1 MRDFT
6 GLKQHKS
13 VQNGPVKFANT
24 VRYKYFCQVLN
35 WRTNFETPF
44 PNLET
49 NNNTNIMASKKY
61 SFLLG
66 LIVLVCSSSAIA
78 QDNVWSDSS
87 YYQSSKLPQYNE
99 FMNNLYSFP
108 PKPRNM
114 WEVGL
119 KVGSPTIMG
128 DVPAIFPTF
137 GFGAHVRKA
146 LGYTLSL
153 RLEYFNGTSTGQSWQ
168 AATNYMKN
176 PAWVTNGYVGTSIDA
191 SGDRLPAQDQV
202 YYNFKTKINDLSL
215 QTIINF
221 SNIKFHVA
229 KTKVNFY
236 ALAGIGV
243 SWYEVKVD
251 ALNGTAKYNFNSIN
265 SGTYE
270 TRKDVRSALKDLQDG
285 DYETLGESSES
296 TQMQMF
302 GKDARFNATAG
313 LGIAWRLSRRLNIA
327 FEDRMIFMKDDP
339 LDGQRWTEQ
348 PAGDASVTR
357 NFDALNYMSLGL
369 NINIF

>member
-1 MRDFT
+1 
-6 GLKQHKS
+6 
-13 VQNGPVKFANT
+13 
-24 VRYKYFCQVLN
+24 
-35 WRTNFETPF
+35 
-44 PNLET
+44 
-49 NNNTNIMASKKY
+49 MASKKY

-66 LIVLVCSSSAIA
+66 LIVLVCSSSASA

-99 FMNNLYSFP
+99 FMNNLYAFP

-114 WEVGL
+114 WEVGV

-146 LGYTLSL
+146 LGYTMSL

-176 PAWVTNGYVGTSIDA
+176 PAWQGNGYNGNLITS
-191 SGDRLPAQDQV
+191 SGDRLPATDQV

-215 QTIINF
+215 QTLINF
-221 SNIKFHVA
+221 TNIRFHVA
-229 KTKVNFY
+229 KTKVGFY
-236 ALAGIGV
+236 AIAGIGI
-243 SWYEVKVD
+243 SWYDVKID
-251 ALNGTAKYNFNSIN
+251 ALNGAAKYNFNSIT
-265 SGTYE
+265 SGTYD
-270 TRKDVRSALKDLQDG
+270 TRKDVIKSLKDLQDG
-285 DYETLGESSES
+285 DYETAGESSET
-296 TQMQMF
+296 TQMQFF

-313 LGIAWRLSRRLNIA
+313 LGFSWRFSRRFNVAL
-327 FEDRMIFMKDDP
+327 EDRMIFMKDDL

-348 PAGDASVTR
+348 PAGDASVSR
-357 NFDALNYMSLGL
+357 NFDALNFLSLGI